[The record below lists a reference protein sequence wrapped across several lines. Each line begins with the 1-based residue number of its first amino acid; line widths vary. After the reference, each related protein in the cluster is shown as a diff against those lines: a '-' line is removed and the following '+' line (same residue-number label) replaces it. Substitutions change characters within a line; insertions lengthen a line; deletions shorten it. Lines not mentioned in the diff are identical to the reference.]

1 MRASKMRPIMKTAFK
16 LLLAGATL
24 LGLGV
29 LLGLWLGLNDQ
40 PLVVR
45 PTTLTADGMGRL
57 HQMLRAADPRRAT
70 PGGAASPVRVLRLPG
85 GDIDA
90 LLNDA
95 SQRLLRAPS
104 RVVLE
109 PGRARLQASVAL
121 PANPFG
127 VWLNIEAQVRE
138 TTGLP
143 ALEQLQIGRLPV
155 PAWLAEQV
163 ARQVLDRYRA
173 TPQVDLVLEMVQHVS
188 LQPQEVEVAYIWRD
202 DVPDRLREALVPPED
217 QQRLQAYTERL
228 AGLARQAPE
237 PVALTAL
244 LPPLFALAAERCP
257 APACD
262 AAAQAREH
270 RALLITLAMHAA
282 GQPMSRLVPHART
295 WPRPPARTVLLRGR
309 SDFALHFLVSAVIA
323 AEGGGRL
330 ANAIGV
336 YKEVVDARDG
346 SGFSFNDIAADRAG
360 TRFGQVAVR
369 EPRRLDALREAA
381 REDDFMP
388 AIDDLPEFM
397 PDAEF
402 RARYGGVG
410 APAYQ
415 QMMASIEARVL
426 ACPLLR

>member
-1 MRASKMRPIMKTAFK
+1 MKTAFK
-16 LLLAGATL
+16 LLLAGVAL
-24 LGLGV
+24 FGLGA
-29 LLGLWLGLNDQ
+29 LLGLWLGLTDQ

-45 PTTLTADGMGRL
+45 PAALTADEMGRL
-57 HQMLRAADPRRAT
+57 HQVLRAADPRQAA
-70 PGGAASPVRVLRLPG
+70 PGQPAGAVRVLRLQG

-90 LLNDA
+90 LVNDA

-109 PGRARLQASVAL
+109 PGQARLQASMAL

-127 VWLNIEAQVRE
+127 VWLNVEALVHE

-143 ALEQLQIGRLPV
+143 VLDRLQIGRLPV

-163 ARQVLDRYRA
+163 ARRVIDRYRA
-173 TPQVDLVLEMVQHVS
+173 TPQVDLVLEMVQRVT
-188 LQPQEVEVAYIWRD
+188 LQPPEVEVAYVWRD
-202 DVPDRLREALVPPED
+202 DMPDRLREALVPPDE
-217 QQRLQAYTERL
+217 QQRLRAYTDRL
-228 AGLARQAPE
+228 VGVTRQAPE

-244 LPPLFALAAERCP
+244 LPPMFGLLAERCR

-262 AAAQAREH
+262 ADTEAREH
-270 RALLITLAMHAA
+270 RALLVTLAMHAA
-282 GQPMSRLVPHART
+282 GQPMSRLVPGARS
-295 WPRPPARTVLLRGR
+295 WPRPVARTVLLRGR
-309 SDFALHFLVSAVIA
+309 NDFALHFLISAVIA

-330 ANAIGV
+330 SNAIGI
-336 YKEVVDARDG
+336 YKEVVDSHDG

-369 EPRRLDALREAA
+369 EPRRLDGLREAA
-381 REDDFMP
+381 REEDFMP
-388 AIDDLPEFM
+388 VVDDLPEFM
-397 PDAEF
+397 PDAAF

-415 QMMASIEARVL
+415 QMMARIEGRVM